1 MQCWDFWFHILL
13 SHQWVVIICW
23 WSVGVG
29 IRWWSLGVGGGG
41 NSMERK
47 LGQRVSLPNL
57 WWTAEVQNHS
67 KYHRPWST
75 AYRYSWNDAGMKN
88 YAADRARVVAW
99 DPDRSKHSKSE
110 HQKVMWL
117 QLIAGHRYNKPF
129 LVELWMS
136 SHVLGKRQKT
146 LLKILLLM

>member
-1 MQCWDFWFHILL
+1 METFHDWWYNVTLVIKLQFLYNSRRKERSSKKKFAFRFVLWVSQKRLQYFLLFLLFSMQCWDFWFHVLL

-41 NSMERK
+41 NSVERK

-88 YAADRARVVAW
+88 
-99 DPDRSKHSKSE
+99 
-110 HQKVMWL
+110 
-117 QLIAGHRYNKPF
+117 
-129 LVELWMS
+129 
-136 SHVLGKRQKT
+136 
-146 LLKILLLM
+146 